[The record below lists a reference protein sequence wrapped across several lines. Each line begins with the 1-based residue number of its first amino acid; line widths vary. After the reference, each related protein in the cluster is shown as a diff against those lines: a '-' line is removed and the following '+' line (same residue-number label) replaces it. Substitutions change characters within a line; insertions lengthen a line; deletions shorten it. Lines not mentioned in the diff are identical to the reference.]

1 MEETVIPINV
11 SIQSLTVAGIVLI
24 ICATFYWIL
33 FEKAKK
39 PGWAVLVPLYNIF
52 VISKIAKIKVSWI
65 VLAIIA
71 VGTFFVILPKTFYAY
86 VQTFLGMPFI
96 ATPEIENYMGV
107 SSVTIIIMMI
117 WLIMLALGLAKR
129 FGQNIMFAFGLLF
142 FSPIFIGIIAF
153 NDKVK
158 YIHEDE

>member
-11 SIQSLTVAGIVLI
+11 SIQSLTIAGIVLI

-71 VGTFFVILPKTFYAY
+71 VGTFFVILPKTFSAYA
-86 VQTFLGMPFI
+86 QTFLGMPFI

-107 SSVTIIIMMI
+107 SSVTIIIVMI
-117 WLIMLALGLAKR
+117 WLIMLALGLAKI

>member
-65 VLAIIA
+65 FLAIIA

-86 VQTFLGMPFI
+86 AQTFLGMPFI